1 MDKAKTY
8 WEIDPRNAMD
18 HWVEFLDAEMEDPE
32 SRWYKASVK
41 WDGCVH
47 FNRYYN
53 TPMSFEEDHKDGKD
67 VDYMHICDLDQL
79 IDRLTELRDKAKAYF
94 TEKRGEWPG

>member
-1 MDKAKTY
+1 MDKPY
-8 WEIDPRNAMD
+8 WEINQKEENNEYVLNLA
-18 HWVEFLDAEMEDPE
+18 DAEMGDPN
-32 SRWYKASVK
+32 SRWYSAWVK

-53 TPMSFEEDHKDGKD
+53 TPIGVDHKDGKD
-67 VDYMHICDLDQL
+67 MDYLHICDLDEM
-79 IDRLTELRDKAKAYF
+79 IKRLTELRDKAKAYF